1 MQKSK
6 DPGLKKSLKG
16 HNDTVT
22 AIDFSPDATQVASG
36 SLDASVL
43 VWKLNAKQVPYKFV
57 GHTGAVYSIAFNPTG
72 TLIATGSADNTVKLW
87 QNDSRGISS
96 TLKSHSGAVRACS
109 FSFDGQYLL
118 TGSDDKYLKIFTVHN
133 KRHTSTINAHKNWI
147 RAAEFSPDS
156 RLITSA
162 SDDKTV
168 KLWDSEQLTQIT
180 CFEDDSNFLAA
191 RFHPDGTCLA
201 SGTLDGRVL
210 VWDIRSQM
218 LLQMYGEAHS
228 DAVNSVAFHST
239 GRYLLS
245 ASSDATMKIFD
256 LRKGALMYSLYGH
269 EGVIQAVNFSRD
281 GTLFGSGGS
290 DCNLIL
296 WDSNL
301 VDPEH
306 EAEISRIKKAKNDS
320 KNLGKR
326 TQSGARPAAEK
337 LRKLQNKRKQAN
349 KGVEEA
355 KEVDNDKE
363 NDSGSANRSSKYE
376 TLAEDL
382 AGMMDKITSQLDI
395 ITRTI
400 VTLEKRIGDN
410 EEMVNEAYAAF
421 RLHQR
426 NADIRA
432 NIALAQ
438 REAREH
444 SEIEERE
451 EDEEEGEGE
460 ENKQASIRRTASE
473 LEATRAKVKNIMNII
488 NISQYS
494 LAAVQK
500 SAKEIHETTTKM
512 KQDISPSK
520 ESENF
525 RSPVDE
531 ESEDDFD
538 RDVPQST

>member
-1 MQKSK
+1 
-6 DPGLKKSLKG
+6 
-16 HNDTVT
+16 
-22 AIDFSPDATQVASG
+22 
-36 SLDASVL
+36 
-43 VWKLNAKQVPYKFV
+43 
-57 GHTGAVYSIAFNPTG
+57 
-72 TLIATGSADNTVKLW
+72 
-87 QNDSRGISS
+87 
-96 TLKSHSGAVRACS
+96 
-109 FSFDGQYLL
+109 
-118 TGSDDKYLKIFTVHN
+118 
-133 KRHTSTINAHKNWI
+133 
-147 RAAEFSPDS
+147 
-156 RLITSA
+156 
-162 SDDKTV
+162 
-168 KLWDSEQLTQIT
+168 
-180 CFEDDSNFLAA
+180 
-191 RFHPDGTCLA
+191 
-201 SGTLDGRVL
+201 
-210 VWDIRSQM
+210 M

-256 LRKGALMYSLYGH
+256 LRKGSLMYSLYGH
-269 EGVIQAVNFSRD
+269 EGIIQAVNFSRD

-301 VDPEH
+301 IDPEH

-326 TQSGARPAAEK
+326 TKSSSRPAAEK
-337 LRKLQNKRKQAN
+337 LRKLQNKRKQAT
-349 KGVEEA
+349 KGAEEK
-355 KEVDNDKE
+355 KEIDDDKE
-363 NDSGSANRSSKYE
+363 NDSASANKSSKYE

-410 EEMVNEAYAAF
+410 EEMVNDAYSAF
-421 RLHQR
+421 KQHQR
-426 NADIRA
+426 NAEIRA
-432 NIALAQ
+432 NISMAQ
-438 REAREH
+438 REARAH
-444 SEIEERE
+444 SEVEERD
-451 EDEEEGEGE
+451 EDEEES
-460 ENKQASIRRTASE
+460 KQGSPQRTASE

-500 SAKEIHETTTKM
+500 SAKEITETTTKLRH
-512 KQDISPSK
+512 DISPQE

-525 RSPVDE
+525 RSPIDE
-531 ESEDDFD
+531 ESEDDLD